1 MAFTDLDD
9 FLKTNPNFE
18 RKKKLLVLSELVY
31 KPTGEKVFEGFRYF
45 ECDIQQLLECFA
57 RGDFAAMQALPF
69 ATDDDG
75 DPDTS
80 AVRLDVA
87 FTASG
92 SMVAA
97 QPVEYQDYNPT
108 CVADVLFLEGDAAKA
123 VVDAVNELDQTR

>member
-9 FLKTNPNFE
+9 FLKTHPRLE
-18 RKKKLLVLSELVY
+18 RKKKMLVFSELVY
-31 KPTGEKVFEGFRYF
+31 KPTGEKVLEGFRYF
-45 ECDIQQLLECFA
+45 ACDMQQVLDRFA
-57 RGDFAAMQALPF
+57 SRDFAALQTLPF
-69 ATDDDG
+69 AIDNDG

-97 QPVEYQDYNPT
+97 QPVEYQNYNPT
-108 CVADVLFLEGDAAKA
+108 CVAEVLFLEGEAAKS